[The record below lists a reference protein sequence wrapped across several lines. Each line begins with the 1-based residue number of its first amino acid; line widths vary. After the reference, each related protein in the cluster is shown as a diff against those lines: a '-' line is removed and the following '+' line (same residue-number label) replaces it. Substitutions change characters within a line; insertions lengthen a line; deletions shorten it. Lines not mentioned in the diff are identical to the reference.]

1 MNLQSIMQQAQQVQQ
16 EMERV
21 KREIGQKTVSAESG
35 GGMVKV
41 TMTGANRVVSIKISK
56 EIIDPDDSEM
66 MEDLIVA
73 AVNNAVKASSEMA
86 EKEMQQVTGM
96 LPKIPGMNFGL

>member
-1 MNLQSIMQQAQQVQQ
+1 MNIQSIMQQAQKVQQ

-21 KREIGQKTVSAESG
+21 KGEIAQKTVSAESG

-41 TMTGANRVVSIKISK
+41 TMTGANRVVSINISK
-56 EIIDPDDSEM
+56 EIVDPEDMEM

-73 AVNNAVKASSEMA
+73 AVNNASQAASEMA
-86 EKEMQQVTGM
+86 DSEMKKVTGM
-96 LPKIPGMNFGL
+96 LPKIPGMDFGM